1 MYSDRNFLIFPVTE
15 LPKVDFSQ
23 VCETSAE
30 TVRLSV
36 SGDKTFVKWD
46 QAPFDPT
53 PYEIVNLET
62 GETETIIPEPPQPPT
77 FIADIVGAE
86 GPYTYEEILVIL
98 SGEEWSA
105 PMPMGEIV

>member
-23 VCETSAE
+23 VCESSAE

-46 QAPFDPT
+46 N
-53 PYEIVNLET
+53 EE
-62 GETETIIPEPPQPPT
+62 PE
-77 FIADIVGAE
+77 FVADIEDAE
-86 GPYTYEEILVIL
+86 GPYTYEEILEIL
-98 SGEEWSA
+98 VTEEWTK
-105 PMPMGEIV
+105 PMEEM